1 MPRIYYLT
9 KINFNSNKANVY
21 NTVKTCEVLSLNNNA
36 MVVLIS
42 TDNSLVNEEAK
53 DFFFKKNSIKN
64 KFDIVSMGSFA
75 NYFKNSNIRPINW
88 IETIL
93 ANLSLAWFVISSRK
107 KFDIFY
113 FRDPFIFLPVLIV
126 RFVFKNPIFFEIHAV
141 LRSKHGQFLNKFL
154 AKHSDVLIVITR
166 ALKEYYEKIN
176 KNVIVSFCA
185 CAEQERFDVVKKKKG
200 ELRKELNLP
209 EEKII
214 LGYTGNLWKTGNFDS
229 YGIEYIINA
238 IPLLDKNV
246 IFVGVGKKRNETEGL
261 EDLAKNLNLGN
272 RVLFLP
278 WLPKNEIAKYILA
291 FDILLIPSAGAQ
303 IGNSPTK
310 MFEYMVSGRPIIA
323 ANTKAISEVLH
334 NKKNSLL
341 VDYKNPKSWVEAISK
356 VLLSKVLLES
366 LIQNAKDDAKKY
378 TWGNRG
384 LDIFNFVKKIIDEK
398 NFK

>member
-21 NTVKTCEVLSLNNNA
+21 NTVKTCEALSLNNNA

-53 DFFFKKNSIKN
+53 NFFFKKNSVKN

-126 RFVFKNPIFFEIHAV
+126 RFVFKNTIFFEIHAV
-141 LRSKHGQFLNKFL
+141 LLSKH
-154 AKHSDVLIVITR
+154 
-166 ALKEYYEKIN
+166 
-176 KNVIVSFCA
+176 VIVSLFA

-278 WLPKNEIAKYILA
+278 WVPKNEIAKYILA